1 MIVSLDQA
9 SDELDPEGGSLNV
22 EFSNVKSEELF
33 GINLADSMISEIREE
48 KDNALERLALPQFV
62 PLDK

>member
-1 MIVSLDQA
+1 MIVSFDQA
-9 SDELDPEGGSLNV
+9 SDELDSEGSSLNV

-33 GINLADSMISEIREE
+33 GINLADSMISEIIEE
-48 KDNALERLALPQFV
+48 KDNALERLSLPQFV